1 MRKKTLNKEITA
13 SSRHMPTVE
22 ECRTCVH
29 ARDCCAGEFCVIP
42 RVSRERKAQER
53 AATKAMAIPSG
64 YRVVNK
70 EAGMRA
76 AVRLTDPARTV
87 IITGYNSS
95 IIEDIV
101 FDAKKEAAALA
112 RRLNKEPA
120 YQEYGGK
127 WTISEVHAR

>member
-1 MRKKTLNKEITA
+1 MHKKTLNKEITA
-13 SSRHMPTVE
+13 SSKHIPTVE
-22 ECRTCVH
+22 ECSTCAH
-29 ARDCCAGEFCVIP
+29 AKDCHGGEFCVIT
-42 RVSRERKAQER
+42 RISRERKAQER
-53 AATKAMAIPSG
+53 AAA
-64 YRVVNK
+64 K
-70 EAGMRA
+70 EKAGMRA

-101 FDAKKEAAALA
+101 FDARKEAAALA

>member
-1 MRKKTLNKEITA
+1 MHKKIANKAITPT
-13 SSRHMPTVE
+13 SKHIPTVE
-22 ECRTCVH
+22 ECNACPH
-29 ARDCCAGEFCVIP
+29 ARDCHSGEFCITS
-42 RVSRERKAQER
+42 RISRERKAQEK
-53 AATKAMAIPSG
+53 AAQRERMMSTG

-70 EAGMRA
+70 EAGMKA
-76 AVRLTDPARTV
+76 AVRLTDPARSI

-95 IIEDIV
+95 VIEDVV
-101 FDAKKEAAALA
+101 FDARKEAAALA

>member
-1 MRKKTLNKEITA
+1 MHKKTLNKEITA
-13 SSRHMPTVE
+13 SSKHIPTVE
-22 ECRTCVH
+22 ECNVCPH
-29 ARDCCAGEFCVIP
+29 AKDCHGGEFCVIT
-42 RVSRERKAQER
+42 RISRERKAQER
-53 AATKAMAIPSG
+53 AAAKEKATPSG

-101 FDAKKEAAALA
+101 FDARKEASALA